1 MMPLLALGLVVFAA
15 LVYACVY
22 RFTGEEKDDHQVIQ
36 FPSERK
42 SRWKKL
48 NTTSTYTTQ
57 KKDAHLQRKCRQ
69 KALIL
74 CSPHLHTSST
84 SDCSLKPKG
93 L

>member
-57 KKDAHLQRKCRQ
+57 KKDAQPVNNVIFL
-69 KALIL
+69 
-74 CSPHLHTSST
+74 SSVNAARRR
-84 SDCSLKPKG
+84 
-93 L
+93 